1 MEQDFIMSDTLK
13 LFTKIFIIIT
23 VVFTVFSYLLALV
36 LGPALVYLTP
46 EGLNASMT
54 HLSGLPVWFLD
65 VRGFIPIGIDLG
77 IVFFG
82 VWSIFTLSFGVAW
95 KLRDNFL
102 KVIKESM
109 IRPTRKLFNSSLFAL
124 PIINGMTL
132 IAVVAI
138 NSFQE
143 AGGIPTGISPIQGE
157 PFIDFFNLSYS
168 ALIEEMGFRLIPIGA
183 FLALYLLITK
193 RRELKFSFT
202 QKIKLFFTSILLP
215 DKAKSLTG
223 TKTVYQDGIRNG
235 ISNAEWGMLVFTAIV
250 FGIAH
255 FNPGVSWEIG
265 KISSAGFAGF
275 VIGLSYIIYGA
286 HTAIIIHWFFN
297 VYTEAYILLSEFIPA
312 AETFANATIIVS
324 FILGILGWVL
334 VAALGIRAVQNMQKK
349 ATSNLII

>member
-1 MEQDFIMSDTLK
+1 MFDTMK
-13 LFTKIFIIIT
+13 LFTKIFLIIT
-23 VVFTVFSYLLALV
+23 VVFTVFSYLLALA

-65 VRGFIPIGIDLG
+65 VRGFIPVRVDVG

-109 IRPTRKLFNSSLFAL
+109 IRPTGKLFTSSLFAL
-124 PIINGMTL
+124 PLINGMTL

-143 AGGIPTGISPIQGE
+143 AGGIPTGISPIHGE

-168 ALIEEMGFRLIPIGA
+168 AVVEEMGFRLIPIGVFIA
-183 FLALYLLITK
+183 IYLLITK
-193 RRELKFSFT
+193 SREQKFSFK
-202 QKIKLFFTSILLP
+202 QKFKLFFTSVIFP
-215 DKAKSLTG
+215 DKAKSLTS
-223 TKTVYQDGIRNG
+223 TKTVSQHGIKNG
-235 ISNAEWGMLVFTAIV
+235 ISRAEWGMLIFTAIV

-255 FNPGVSWEIG
+255 FDPGVSWEIG

-275 VIGLSYIIYGA
+275 LIGLSYLIYGA
-286 HTAIIIHWFFN
+286 HTAIIMHWFFN
-297 VYTEAYILLSEFIPA
+297 VYTEAYNLLSEFIPA

-334 VAALGIRAVQNMQKK
+334 VAVFAIRAVQNRQKK
-349 ATSNLII
+349 ATSSLTR

>member
-1 MEQDFIMSDTLK
+1 MFDTMK
-13 LFTKIFIIIT
+13 LFTKIFLIIT
-23 VVFTVFSYLLALV
+23 VVFTVFSYLLALA

-65 VRGFIPIGIDLG
+65 VRGFIPVRVDVG

-109 IRPTRKLFNSSLFAL
+109 IRPTGKLFTSSLFAL
-124 PIINGMTL
+124 PLINGMTL

-143 AGGIPTGISPIQGE
+143 AGGIPTGISPIHGE

-168 ALIEEMGFRLIPIGA
+168 AVAEEVGFRLIPIGV
-183 FLALYLLITK
+183 FLAIYLLISK
-193 RRELKFSFT
+193 RRELKFSFK
-202 QKIKLFFTSILLP
+202 QKIKLFIISGIFP
-215 DKAKSLTG
+215 DKAKSLTS
-223 TKTVYQDGIRNG
+223 TKTVYQHGIKNG
-235 ISNAEWGMLVFTAIV
+235 ISRVEWGMLIFTAIV

-255 FNPGVSWEIG
+255 FDPGVSWEIG

-275 VIGLSYIIYGA
+275 LIGLSYLIYGA
-286 HTAIIIHWFFN
+286 HTAIIMHWFFN
-297 VYTEAYILLSEFIPA
+297 VYTEAYNLLSEFIPA

-334 VAALGIRAVQNMQKK
+334 VAVFAIRAVQNRQKK
-349 ATSNLII
+349 ATSSLTR